1 MKNKRIAVIAYHT
14 CPLSDEGQEIG
25 GMNIYVLEMSKMLA
39 KKGFIIDI
47 FTRCQD
53 NKSEKIVEVCP
64 NLRVIHLVAGKSAP
78 IEKRKLRPLI
88 PAFIVSFDK
97 FVNEEKLH
105 YDIVDCH
112 YYLSGIIGLAI
123 KATYKIPLFM
133 KYHTLG
139 IMKNLVARDE
149 DETEDIYRIKTEMH
163 LARQSDKIFANSRT
177 EEAYIESL
185 YGARKDAIIILSPG
199 VNVELFHPYD
209 KVTAKKEVGAPL
221 EKKMILF
228 VGRPEPLKGI
238 DTLMYAV
245 KILIEKDP
253 LLSLSLWIVGGIV
266 GKNIDTWSKELKKLE
281 SLRRTLSIS
290 SNVHF
295 IGRKSQEELPSF
307 YNAADIVVLPSHYE
321 SFGITAL
328 EAMACGTPVV
338 TTDVTGVAD
347 LFDKKHS
354 PLITSA
360 HNPIRLAQ
368 KLHNL
373 LTDKKMYEKSSK
385 EVFEKVQDLSWSKIA
400 DKYIS
405 VVNKCTTRS
414 VL

>member
-1 MKNKRIAVIAYHT
+1 
-14 CPLSDEGQEIG
+14 
-25 GMNIYVLEMSKMLA
+25 
-39 KKGFIIDI
+39 
-47 FTRCQD
+47 
-53 NKSEKIVEVCP
+53 
-64 NLRVIHLVAGKSAP
+64 
-78 IEKRKLRPLI
+78 
-88 PAFIVSFDK
+88 
-97 FVNEEKLH
+97 
-105 YDIVDCH
+105 
-112 YYLSGIIGLAI
+112 
-123 KATYKIPLFM
+123 
-133 KYHTLG
+133 
-139 IMKNLVARDE
+139 
-149 DETEDIYRIKTEMH
+149 MH